1 MPEVLLRGDGLAVAA
16 CMSLLSR
23 AGWQVFHELVE
34 RPKLPV
40 VLLNGASQNLM
51 RDVFASATL
60 LDGLYPIDKRIVRW
74 GTGSQTLTIPH
85 QALAVAEQTLLD
97 RLGSQQLGNGSARYA
112 IHAVKP
118 LPLDHGEAVFGN
130 RRAEAVAIRLR
141 ASSARHACWVES
153 VPGGWLFAVSV
164 SDDQAWM
171 LAVGDRSEALLAQ
184 SAVVAE
190 IVESLSIER
199 SSFAACPRIS
209 DPLVGPNWLACGGA
223 AMSFDPLCGEGTG
236 HALREAILA
245 TAILKAHERGQDW
258 AAMQSLYEQRLRG
271 GMRRHLE
278 QCHQLY
284 SSGGES
290 EWWNSEL
297 ASVETGLR
305 RIEREH
311 QWAPAFRLEGFD
323 LVPLKPLEDVL
334 HLQDPV

>member
-1 MPEVLLRGDGLAVAA
+1 MPEAVLRGDGLAVAA
-16 CMSLLSR
+16 CNSLLSR
-23 AGWQVFHELVE
+23 AGWQVFHDLVE

-40 VLLNGASQNLM
+40 VLLNQASQNLV
-51 RDVFASATL
+51 RDVFANATAL
-60 LDGLYPIDKRIVRW
+60 EGLHPIDKRIVRW
-74 GTGSQTLTIPH
+74 GTGAQTLTIPH
-85 QALAVAEQTLLD
+85 QALAVGEQTLLD
-97 RLGSQQLGNGSARYA
+97 LLSSKKLESGSAQYA

-118 LPLDHGEAVFGN
+118 LPIDHGEEAFGN
-130 RRAEAVAIRLR
+130 RRAEAVSIRLR
-141 ASSARHACWVES
+141 TNAARHACWVES

-171 LAVGDRSEALLAQ
+171 LAVGDCSETLLGQ
-184 SAVVAE
+184 SSVVGE
-190 IVESLSIER
+190 IVDSLAIER
-199 SSFAACPRIS
+199 SGFAAFPRLA
-209 DPLVGPNWLACGGA
+209 DPLVGPDWLACGGA

-245 TAILKAHERGQDW
+245 TAILKAHVRGLDW
-258 AAMQSLYEQRLRG
+258 TAMQSLYEQRLRG

-284 SSGGES
+284 SSGGDS
-290 EWWNSEL
+290 EWWRSEL

-305 RIEREH
+305 RIVREH

-323 LVPLKPLEDVL
+323 LVPLKPLEDVF

>member
-16 CMSLLSR
+16 CNSLLSR
-23 AGWQVFHELVE
+23 AGWQVFHDLVE

-40 VLLNGASQNLM
+40 VLLNQASQKLV
-51 RDVFASATL
+51 RDVFENATAL
-60 LDGLYPIDKRIVRW
+60 EGLYRIDKRIVRW
-74 GTGSQTLTIPH
+74 GNGTQTLTIPH
-85 QALAVAEQTLLD
+85 QALAVGEQTLLD
-97 RLGSQQLGNGSARYA
+97 RVGSQQLPGGSARYA
-112 IHAVKP
+112 IHTVKP
-118 LPLDHGEAVFGN
+118 LPIEHCEAAFGS
-130 RRAEAVAIRLR
+130 RRAEAVSIRLR
-141 ASSARHACWVES
+141 ANAARHACWVES
-153 VPGGWLFAVSV
+153 VSGGWLFAVSV

-171 LAVGDRSEALLAQ
+171 LAVGDSSETLLGQSIVVGEIVDSLADGRSE
-184 SAVVAE
+184 
-190 IVESLSIER
+190 
-199 SSFAACPRIS
+199 FAAFPRIA
-209 DPLVGPNWLACGGA
+209 DPLAGADWLACGGA
-223 AMSFDPLCGEGTG
+223 AISFDPLCGEGTG

-245 TAILKAHERGQDW
+245 TAILKAHVRGLDW

-284 SSGGES
+284 SSGGQS
-290 EWWNSEL
+290 EWWLSEL

-323 LVPLKPLEDVL
+323 LVPLKPLEDVF